1 MTTARPDPAD
11 DEDFVIPDEE
21 DIFLEEMGLGS
32 DGEPITLADPAWN
45 GLPYEPDE
53 EAGVF

>member
-32 DGEPITLADPAWN
+32 DGEPITLADPAWKIEIVVTAAQVP
-45 GLPYEPDE
+45 G
-53 EAGVF
+53 